1 MESNNCTILDIF
13 EKTSEMKISGF
24 LFFLILSS
32 YLGTAQE
39 IPKVTRS
46 SSEFIIKR
54 HEITPSLTNLA
65 PEIPNTGKFRIR
77 TVNFE
82 KEIERRDVNIYEM
95 MSMEERKKSRTLE
108 LATPEYV
115 PKERETFSL
124 SRNNNINASPRFY
137 NQTFS
142 PELPSKGTRNSV
154 YKDASETT
162 GSSYLRSYSPFYRQ
176 NNYYN

>member
-1 MESNNCTILDIF
+1 MKKIGLLFIF
-13 EKTSEMKISGF
+13 
-24 LFFLILSS
+24 ILSS

-39 IPKVTRS
+39 IPADARS

-54 HEITPSLTNLA
+54 LEITPSLTNLA

-77 TVNFE
+77 TVNFD
-82 KEIERRDVNIYEM
+82 KETERREVNIYEM
-95 MSMEERKKSRTLE
+95 MAMEEGMRSRTVE
-108 LATPEYV
+108 LAPPVYV
-115 PKERETFSL
+115 PQQRETFSL
-124 SRNNNINASPRFY
+124 SRNDNFSASPRFY

-162 GSSYLRSYSPFYRQ
+162 GSYYLRSYSPFYRQ
-176 NNYYN
+176 SNYYN

>member
-1 MESNNCTILDIF
+1 
-13 EKTSEMKISGF
+13 MKISGF

-82 KEIERRDVNIYEM
+82 KEIERREVNIYEM
-95 MSMEERKKSRTLE
+95 MAMEERMRSRTVE
-108 LATPEYV
+108 LAPPVYV

-124 SRNNNINASPRFY
+124 SRNDHFSASPRFY

-142 PELPSKGTRNSV
+142 PELPSRGTRNSV
-154 YKDASETT
+154 YKDASEST

>member
-1 MESNNCTILDIF
+1 
-13 EKTSEMKISGF
+13 MKISGF

-39 IPKVTRS
+39 IPAVARS

-54 HEITPSLTNLA
+54 LEITPSLTNLA

-77 TVNFE
+77 TVNFD
-82 KEIERRDVNIYEM
+82 KEIERREVNIYEM
-95 MSMEERKKSRTLE
+95 MAMEERMRSRTVE
-108 LATPEYV
+108 LAPPVYV
-115 PKERETFSL
+115 PQESETFSL
-124 SRNNNINASPRFY
+124 SRNDNFSASPRFY

-162 GSSYLRSYSPFYRQ
+162 GSYYLRSYSPFYRQ
-176 NNYYN
+176 SNYYY

>member
-1 MESNNCTILDIF
+1 MKKIGLLFIF
-13 EKTSEMKISGF
+13 
-24 LFFLILSS
+24 ILSS

-39 IPKVTRS
+39 IPVATQS

-54 HEITPSLTNLA
+54 FEITASLTNLA

-77 TVNFE
+77 TVNFD
-82 KEIERRDVNIYEM
+82 KEIERREVNIYEM
-95 MSMEERKKSRTLE
+95 MAMEERMRSRTVE
-108 LATPEYV
+108 LAPPIYV
-115 PKERETFSL
+115 PQERETFSL
-124 SRNNNINASPRFY
+124 SRNGSFNASPRFY

-142 PELPSKGTRNSV
+142 PELPSRGTRNSV

-162 GSSYLRSYSPFYRQ
+162 GSYYLRSYSPFYRQ

>member
-1 MESNNCTILDIF
+1 MKKIGLLFIF
-13 EKTSEMKISGF
+13 
-24 LFFLILSS
+24 ILSS

-39 IPKVTRS
+39 IPAATQS

-54 HEITPSLTNLA
+54 FEITASLTNLA

-77 TVNFE
+77 TVNFD
-82 KEIERRDVNIYEM
+82 KEIERREVNIYEM
-95 MSMEERKKSRTLE
+95 MAMEERMRSRTVE
-108 LATPEYV
+108 LAPPIYV
-115 PKERETFSL
+115 PQERETFSL
-124 SRNNNINASPRFY
+124 SRNGSFNASPRFY

-142 PELPSKGTRNSV
+142 PELPSRGTRNSV

-162 GSSYLRSYSPFYRQ
+162 GSYYLRSYSPFYRQ

>member
-1 MESNNCTILDIF
+1 MKKIGLLFIF
-13 EKTSEMKISGF
+13 
-24 LFFLILSS
+24 ILSS

-39 IPKVTRS
+39 IPVVVRS

-54 HEITPSLTNLA
+54 LEITPSLTNLA

-77 TVNFE
+77 TVNFD
-82 KEIERRDVNIYEM
+82 KEIERREVNIYEM
-95 MSMEERKKSRTLE
+95 MAMEERRRSRTVE
-108 LATPEYV
+108 LAPPVYV

-137 NQTFS
+137 NQTFR

>member
-1 MESNNCTILDIF
+1 MKKIGLLFIF
-13 EKTSEMKISGF
+13 
-24 LFFLILSS
+24 ILSS

-39 IPKVTRS
+39 IPAATQS

-54 HEITPSLTNLA
+54 FEITASLTNLA

-77 TVNFE
+77 TVNFD
-82 KEIERRDVNIYEM
+82 KEIERREVNIYEM
-95 MSMEERKKSRTLE
+95 MAMEERMRSRTVE
-108 LATPEYV
+108 LAPPIYV

-124 SRNNNINASPRFY
+124 SRNGSFNASPRFY

-142 PELPSKGTRNSV
+142 PELPSRGTRNSV

-162 GSSYLRSYSPFYRQ
+162 GSYYLRSYSPFYRQ

>member
-13 EKTSEMKISGF
+13 EKTAQMKKIGL
-24 LFFLILSS
+24 LFIFILSS

-39 IPKVTRS
+39 IPVVVQS

-54 HEITPSLTNLA
+54 LEITPSLTNLA

-77 TVNFE
+77 TVNFD
-82 KEIERRDVNIYEM
+82 KEIERREVNIYEM
-95 MSMEERKKSRTLE
+95 MAMEERMKSRTVE
-108 LATPEYV
+108 LAPPVFV
-115 PKERETFSL
+115 PQERETFSL

-142 PELPSKGTRNSV
+142 PELPSRGTRNSV
-154 YKDASETT
+154 YRDASEST
-162 GSSYLRSYSPFYRQ
+162 GATYLRSYSPFYRQ